1 MGEVRDDTQDDM
13 PGSCFLDHAGNDKWA
28 SGGETYLAGRVDR
41 EPALRRRFTDGTGLR
56 EDECRRY
63 LAAAGPGAAR
73 GARGEHHGGGDA
85 AAGAGRGHAK
95 AAGRP
100 ESLNKEGWRVYAEEL
115 KAKRVVDLVVVDE
128 AHLMLDGQFRAAMA
142 DIGRNTEDLAPRRLW
157 MTATMPPTL
166 MRGWTKACRMQG
178 EATVI

>member
-63 LAAAGPGAAR
+63 LGEVQRLLECLAVATLTTAGQPPR
-73 GARGEHHGGGDA
+73 GRELL
-85 AAGAGRGHAK
+85 
-95 AAGRP
+95 
-100 ESLNKEGWRVYAEEL
+100 EVRVENTM
-115 KAKRVVDLVVVDE
+115 VVVTP
-128 AHLMLDGQFRAAMA
+128 LRALA
-142 DIGRNTEDLAPRRLW
+142 EDTRRRL
-157 MTATMPPTL
+157 
-166 MRGWTKACRMQG
+166 G
-178 EATVI
+178 EYGISAKI